1 MTRSTAEN
9 VMIADSPAMRELLH
23 RMRATANS
31 RAPVFITGETGTGKE
46 LCAATIH
53 AMSPRAAGPFVA
65 LNCGAIPRDLVESE
79 LFGHIKGSF
88 TGAVADRQGAAALAQ
103 GGTLFLDE
111 ICEMDPA
118 QQVKLL
124 RFLQSGTIQPVGSAH
139 PQHVDARIICA
150 TNRDP
155 RAEVRTGSLREDL
168 YFRLHV
174 LPVHLPPLRD
184 RGTDILELAHSF
196 LRIYVCEEHK
206 EFKRFDASAEAALMA
221 YSWPGNVRELQ
232 NVIRQAIVLNDG
244 DVLRAEMLFL
254 PAAINPPAGELCG
267 SRDIDGLRRMH
278 AAMSLPP
285 AFHGRELWRIEREV
299 IEETVAACGG
309 SVPRAAKILGV
320 SPSTLYRKRE
330 SWELPNRH

>member
-1 MTRSTAEN
+1 
-9 VMIADSPAMRELLH
+9 MIGDSPAMLALLN

-53 AMSPRAAGPFVA
+53 AMSARAAGPFVA
-65 LNCGAIPRDLVESE
+65 VNCGAIPRDLIESE

-88 TGAVADRQGAAALAQ
+88 TGAVADRRGAAALAD

-111 ICEMDPA
+111 ICEMDLA

-124 RFLQSGTIQPVGSAH
+124 RFLQSGTIQPVGSVLPKA
-139 PQHVDARIICA
+139 VDVRIICA

-155 RAEVRTGSLREDL
+155 RAEIRSGRFREDL

-184 RGTDILELAHSF
+184 RGTDILALARSF
-196 LRIYVCEEHK
+196 LKIYASEERK
-206 EFKRFDASAEAALMA
+206 QFLRFGACAERALMT
-221 YSWPGNVRELQ
+221 YPWPGNVRELQ
-232 NVIRQAIVLNDG
+232 NAIRQAVVLNQG
-244 DVLRAEMLFL
+244 EEIRAGMLCL
-254 PAAINPPAGELCG
+254 PSTDSHGELC
-267 SRDIDGLRRMH
+267 SRADIEGLRRMH

-285 AFHGRELWRIEREV
+285 SFFGRELWRIERDI
-299 IEETVAACGG
+299 IEGTVAACGG
-309 SVPRAAKILGV
+309 SVPKAAKMLGV

-330 SWELPNRH
+330 SWDLPSRH

>member
-1 MTRSTAEN
+1 MTRSPAQTA
-9 VMIADSPAMRELLH
+9 MIGDSPPMRELLH
-23 RMRATANS
+23 RMAATANS

-53 AMSPRAAGPFVA
+53 AMSSRAAGPFVA
-65 LNCGAIPRDLVESE
+65 VNCGAIPRDLLESE

-88 TGAVADRQGAAALAQ
+88 TGAVADRKGAAVLAH

-139 PQHVDARIICA
+139 PQPVDTRIICA

-155 RAEVRTGSLREDL
+155 KAEVRSGRFREDL

-174 LPVHLPPLRD
+174 LPIRLPALRD
-184 RGTDILELAHSF
+184 RRADILLLAHSF
-196 LRIYVCEEHK
+196 LETYAREEGK
-206 EFKRFDASAEAALMA
+206 AFRRFDAKAEAELML

-232 NVIRQAIVLNDG
+232 NVIRQAIVLHQG
-244 DVLRAEMLFL
+244 DALEAEMLSL
-254 PAAINPPAGELCG
+254 PAGNSPGELCPAPDTD
-267 SRDIDGLRRMH
+267 SLRH
-278 AAMSLPP
+278 IYAAMSLPP
-285 AFHGRELWRIEREV
+285 GFFGRELWRIERDV
-299 IEETVAACGG
+299 IEGTVAACGG
-309 SVPRAAKILGV
+309 SVPKAAKILGV

-330 SWELPNRH
+330 NWELPSRH